1 MMPPPSELTTQGF
14 DLQFGTNVIGPF
26 YFTKLLLPTLL
37 QTAKAMSMSSEA
49 SRSSG
54 LYPIGNETA
63 DENPN
68 CDDSGD
74 GPRTSSPI
82 SGLNV
87 WSKGT
92 STVRII
98 NTSSVSHVLSPP
110 LDLDVVRPKDDHSD
124 AKKSARKRYT
134 SVELYGMSKLVR
146 LCPTFKSYPFSIAND
161 LISLRERS
169 SYQHTSII
177 PTTPPVLCP
186 FLFTLERSKRSWID
200 I

>member
-26 YFTKLLLPTLL
+26 YFTKLLLPLLL

-54 LYPIGNETA
+54 LYPIGNETT
-63 DENPN
+63 DENPT

-87 WSKGT
+87 WAKGT
-92 STVRII
+92 SAVRII

-124 AKKSARKRYT
+124 GKRSARKRYT

-146 LCPTFKSYPFSIAND
+146 LCPPSFFLPSGILKGLSF
-161 LISLRERS
+161 LSLM
-169 SYQHTSII
+169 
-177 PTTPPVLCP
+177 
-186 FLFTLERSKRSWID
+186 F
-200 I
+200 